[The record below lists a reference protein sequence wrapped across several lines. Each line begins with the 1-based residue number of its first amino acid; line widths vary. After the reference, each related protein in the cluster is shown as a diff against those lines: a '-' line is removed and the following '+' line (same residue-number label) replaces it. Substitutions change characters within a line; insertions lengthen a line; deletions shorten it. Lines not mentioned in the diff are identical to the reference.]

1 MPKICE
7 ICKKNT
13 DIDYIYIYSIHKNK
27 INNFDNILNENEK
40 LKKQL
45 QEKEEEINK
54 LKNGNK

>member
-13 DIDYIYIYSIHKNK
+13 DIDYIYICSIHKNK
-27 INNFDNILNENEK
+27 INNFDINENEK

>member
-1 MPKICE
+1 MHI
-7 ICKKNT
+7 
-13 DIDYIYIYSIHKNK
+13 NK
-27 INNFDNILNENEK
+27 IKNFDNILNENEK